1 MLHQVPACLLAAYAP
16 TALISEI
23 VLQRLEKG
31 LYRLQMVQ
39 MDFLSLTM
47 RYIWVFFL
55 LSYFYE
61 LNYRKIY
68 IRKNCLN

>member
-23 VLQRLEKG
+23 VLQRLETG

-47 RYIWVFFL
+47 RYSWGFFL
-55 LSYFYE
+55 LSYE